1 MKFYIFFSILGLLLS
16 GNTLADFGL
25 ISDKDGY
32 VNLREEMSLKS
43 KIVEKIINNEVVSC
57 ILEEENSKFCYTNL
71 SNGKQG
77 YIYKNRVNFFK
88 GYSKISLSKVMS
100 NFIIFKGDNLE
111 IKIFYKE
118 LKVDKKELEKI
129 GDKYYLGEEAI
140 WGIDNIMP
148 NNNYFQ
154 LSEIEIVFNGKVII
168 ISSENLK
175 GYLFPKKQLNNKN
188 ELSYFNIYLKGG
200 ELYLINQFN
209 SGGAAAYNI
218 YFYIKDYK
226 LLRNKAW
233 LEEI

>member
-1 MKFYIFFSILGLLLS
+1 
-16 GNTLADFGL
+16 
-25 ISDKDGY
+25 
-32 VNLREEMSLKS
+32 
-43 KIVEKIINNEVVSC
+43 
-57 ILEEENSKFCYTNL
+57 
-71 SNGKQG
+71 
-77 YIYKNRVNFFK
+77 
-88 GYSKISLSKVMS
+88 
-100 NFIIFKGDNLE
+100 
-111 IKIFYKE
+111 
-118 LKVDKKELEKI
+118 
-129 GDKYYLGEEAI
+129 
-140 WGIDNIMP
+140 MP

-188 ELSYFNIYLKGG
+188 ELSYFNIYLKGD

-209 SGGAAAYNI
+209 SGGAASYNI